1 MEYPKLVDRVNT
13 FHDVL
18 KTTESRDK
26 VYTLE
31 EKAELKET
39 IMKMDNESYNVFKK
53 EYNDTKHMN
62 SIEYQFYKNAQ
73 LPPADEKVFYDG
85 RRNNLRDFNLDQ
97 NSLNILSNS
106 SPAINKKLDTYKT
119 NNATHLNLKI

>member
-1 MEYPKLVDRVNT
+1 MEYPELVDRINT

-26 VYTLE
+26 IYTPE

-39 IMKMDNESYNVFKK
+39 IMKMDNESYDEFKK
-53 EYNDTKHMN
+53 EYNHTKHMN
-62 SIEYQFYKNAQ
+62 SIEYQLYKDAK

-97 NSLNILSNS
+97 NSLNILSNPIPS
-106 SPAINKKLDTYKT
+106 ANKKLDAYKT
-119 NNATHLNLKI
+119 ENPSHLNFKI